1 MVVTAVWV
9 AAALA
14 LVCLGGGF
22 LWAAYQLGRL
32 LQQARFELLP
42 HVIEVVRSLRGNLG
56 QLESLTRN
64 ADETVQDAHEIVAV
78 AHRGVK
84 SAEQA
89 AGDVRRIVLREG
101 SLRVMTVMA
110 GVAAGWRALRGNTV
124 ARASRSEGGTPV
136 VVQAVPEVKVAPGD
150 G

>member
-1 MVVTAVWV
+1 MVKTAVWV

-42 HVIEVVRSLRGNLG
+42 HVTEVVRSLRGNLD
-56 QLESLTRN
+56 QLETLTRN

-78 AHRGVK
+78 AQRGVK

-89 AGDVRRIVLREG
+89 AGDVRRLVVRGG
-101 SLRVMTVMA
+101 SVHVMTVMA
-110 GVAAGWRALRGNTV
+110 GVAAGWRAFRGRKTP
-124 ARASRSEGGTPV
+124 RTSRSEDVSPV
-136 VVQAVPEVKVAPGD
+136 VVQAVPEVKAAPREG
-150 G
+150 

>member
-1 MVVTAVWV
+1 MVETAVWV

-22 LWAAYQLGRL
+22 LWAAYQLGKL

-56 QLESLTRN
+56 QLEALTRN

-89 AGDVRRIVLREG
+89 AGDVRRIVVREG

-110 GVAAGWRALRGNTV
+110 GVAAGWRALRGRKV
-124 ARASRSEGGTPV
+124 ASASRSEDVAPV